1 MWSFIESKAFSIV
14 TALVIVVVLFIANFI
29 FGSNWVSRSYGGET
43 TIKLDENRK
52 LMNVTWKRDSLW
64 ILTREMREEEKA
76 ESYIY
81 KEDSNF
87 GILQGT
93 IHIVETK
100 GGIGK

>member
-1 MWSFIESKAFSIV
+1 MDSILRSKAFP
-14 TALVIVVVLFIANFI
+14 LVVAIMTVLLLFTANFI
-29 FGSNWVSRSYGGET
+29 FGSNWMSRTYGGET
-43 TIKLDENRK
+43 TIQLEENRK
-52 LMNVTWKRDSLW
+52 LMNVTWKKDSLW
-64 ILTREMREEEKA
+64 ILTREMHEDDKA

-100 GGIGK
+100 RRK